1 MKYNDLS
8 KEQKEYLRKKLLN
21 TDNIND
27 FLKVLQNDFDL
38 VNCRSGNIVKQ
49 ILANNIVNVVLPMIN
64 PTKNE

>member
-1 MKYNDLS
+1 MKFNDLS
-8 KEQKEYLRKKLLN
+8 KEQKEYLRKKLLA

-38 VNCRSGNIVKQ
+38 VNCRNGSIVKQ

-64 PTKNE
+64 PTKK

>member
-8 KEQKEYLRKKLLN
+8 KEQKEYLRKKLLA

-64 PTKNE
+64 PTKK

>member
-38 VNCRSGNIVKQ
+38 VNCRSGSIVKQ

-64 PTKNE
+64 PTKK

>member
-38 VNCRSGNIVKQ
+38 VNCRSGSIVKQ
-49 ILANNIVNVVLPMIN
+49 ILANNIVNIVLPMIN
-64 PTKNE
+64 PTKK

>member
-8 KEQKEYLRKKLLN
+8 KEQKEYLRKKLLA

-38 VNCRSGNIVKQ
+38 VNCRSGSIVKQ

-64 PTKNE
+64 PTKK

>member
-1 MKYNDLS
+1 MKYTDLS
-8 KEQKEYLRKKLLN
+8 KEQREYLRKKLLD

-49 ILANNIVNVVLPMIN
+49 ILANNIVNVVMPMIN
-64 PTKNE
+64 PTKK

>member
-1 MKYNDLS
+1 MKYTDLS
-8 KEQKEYLRKKLLN
+8 KEQKEYLRKKLLA

-49 ILANNIVNVVLPMIN
+49 ILANNIVNVVMPMIN
-64 PTKNE
+64 PTKK

>member
-1 MKYNDLS
+1 MKFNDLS
-8 KEQKEYLRKKLLN
+8 KEQKEYLRKKLLA

-38 VNCRSGNIVKQ
+38 VNCRSGSIVKQ

-64 PTKNE
+64 PTKK

>member
-1 MKYNDLS
+1 MKFNDLS

-38 VNCRSGNIVKQ
+38 VNCRSGSIVKQ

-64 PTKNE
+64 PTKK

>member
-64 PTKNE
+64 PTKK

>member
-8 KEQKEYLRKKLLN
+8 KEQKEYLRKKLLA

-38 VNCRSGNIVKQ
+38 VNCRSGSIVKQ
-49 ILANNIVNVVLPMIN
+49 ILANNIVNIVLPMIN
-64 PTKNE
+64 PTKK

>member
-8 KEQKEYLRKKLLN
+8 KEQKEYLRKKLLA

-49 ILANNIVNVVLPMIN
+49 ILANNIVNVVMPMIN
-64 PTKNE
+64 PTKK

>member
-49 ILANNIVNVVLPMIN
+49 ILANNIVNVVMPMIN
-64 PTKNE
+64 PTKK

>member
-1 MKYNDLS
+1 MKFNDLS
-8 KEQKEYLRKKLLN
+8 KEQKEYLRKKLLA

-64 PTKNE
+64 PTKK

>member
-38 VNCRSGNIVKQ
+38 VNCKSGSIVKQ

-64 PTKNE
+64 PTKK

>member
-21 TDNIND
+21 TENIDD

-49 ILANNIVNVVLPMIN
+49 ILANNIVKVVLPMIN
-64 PTKNE
+64 PIKK

>member
-8 KEQKEYLRKKLLN
+8 NEQKEYLRKKLLA

-38 VNCRSGNIVKQ
+38 VNCKSGNIVKQ
-49 ILANNIVNVVLPMIN
+49 ILANNIIKVVLPMIN
-64 PTKNE
+64 PTKK

>member
-1 MKYNDLS
+1 MKFNDLS
-8 KEQKEYLRKKLLN
+8 KEQKEYLRKKLLD

-38 VNCRSGNIVKQ
+38 VNCRSGSIVKQ

-64 PTKNE
+64 PTKK

>member
-21 TDNIND
+21 TENIDD

-38 VNCRSGNIVKQ
+38 VNCKSGNIVKQ
-49 ILANNIVNVVLPMIN
+49 ILANNIVKVVLPMIN
-64 PTKNE
+64 PIKK